1 MTTKVGNDLW
11 VNCSLKDAVGERGI
25 VTDGD
30 WIIAENM
37 DPNGDVRLLQLADI
51 GVGEFLDRSR
61 KFITAEKF
69 EELKCTELL
78 SDDVL
83 VARMPD
89 PIGRACLFRHNGQR
103 SITAVDV
110 SIIRTDNTL
119 SIPKYL
125 MYVLNSRITSDQI
138 RRKITGTTRSRISR
152 KNLETIEIPL
162 PPLSEQR
169 RIVEILDQADALR
182 KKRAEADKVAERI
195 LPALFYKMFGDPA
208 KNDKRLTRERLG
220 SLMKV
225 RSGESVPVKKLHP
238 TGGFP
243 VYGGNGINGYHTDY
257 MLDGPV
263 VVIGRVGQY
272 CGSVYYSRQRCW
284 VTDNALF
291 VCECD
296 RRLHP
301 RYLAEALKTAKLN
314 QYASRAGQ
322 PLVSGSRIYPVQ
334 ILVPPMPLQLQFV
347 KQIED
352 LDVLLAQAK
361 RSGQS
366 LDSLNSA
373 MLYRAFSGELTAK
386 WREAHM
392 KELLQE
398 MEEQARELGDHNAD
412 E

>member
-1 MTTKVGNDLW
+1 MIWNEFTLSELATDFINGGTPSTKVPAYW
-11 VNCSLKDAVGERGI
+11 
-25 VTDGD
+25 DGD
-30 WIIAENM
+30 IPWITGA
-37 DPNGDVRLLQLADI
+37 DVD
-51 GVGEFLDRSR
+51 DRAVSTAR
-61 KFITAEKF
+61 KHITKEA
-69 EELKCTELL
+69 
-78 SDDVL
+78 
-83 VARMPD
+83 
-89 PIGRACLFRHNGQR
+89 
-103 SITAVDV
+103 
-110 SIIRTDNTL
+110 
-119 SIPKYL
+119 
-125 MYVLNSRITSDQI
+125 VLNSSTHVVPKNALLLVTRTGVGKIAKADYDIAISQDLTGI
-138 RRKITGTTRSRISR
+138 VLRKGVDPDYAVYAIQSKMKSLARFQQGAIIKGLLR
-152 KNLETIEIPL
+152 KDVENLVIPL
-162 PPLSEQR
+162 PALSEQR

-182 KKRAEADKVAERI
+182 KKRAEADKIAERI
-195 LPALFYKMFGDPA
+195 FPALFYKMFGDPV
-208 KNDKRLTRERLG
+208 KNDKRFTRERLG

-225 RSGESVPVKKLHP
+225 KSGESVPVKKLHP

-322 PLVSGSRIYPVQ
+322 PLVSGSRIYPVE
-334 ILVPPMPLQLQFV
+334 ILVPPMPLQLQFA

-352 LDVLLAQAK
+352 LDVLLAQAR

-373 MLYRAFSGELTAK
+373 MLYRVFSGELTAK
-386 WREAHM
+386 WREARM
-392 KELLQE
+392 KELLRE
-398 MEEQARELGDHNAD
+398 MEEQAMELGPV